1 MRIIQITDTHIY
13 SEENNIGLKH
23 LSNLK
28 YIVDFIES
36 NLDQINADLI
46 MVTGD
51 VSHDG
56 GEASYDKFF
65 KTMSHVSL
73 PVYVIPGNHDNK
85 QVLRYASEKY
95 DCGLNVKSFCNK
107 DWRILSVDSVVEN
120 EDYGFIKKKDLVG
133 FENEVLASQSK
144 KIAVFLHHHPI
155 QVGTP
160 IVDNCMLMNASE
172 FLDVCQRLNATFIG
186 SGHAHTLFQ
195 RKIGDA
201 LVSVSPAACSQ
212 WKNGTKEVSFID
224 NSAFS
229 VINLGEHVHVAPWFI

>member
-13 SEENNIGLKH
+13 SDDNKFGLKH

-36 NLDQINADLI
+36 NDEQINADLI

-51 VSHDG
+51 ISHDG
-56 GEASYDKFF
+56 GEASYERFF
-65 KTMSHVSL
+65 KTMCDVSL
-73 PVYVIPGNHDNK
+73 PFYVIPGNHDNK
-85 QVLRYASEKY
+85 QVLHYVSDKY
-95 DCGLNVKSFCNK
+95 DCGLNVNSFGDK
-107 DWRILSVDSVVEN
+107 DWRILSVDSVVDN
-120 EDYGFIKKKDLVG
+120 EDYGFIKNKELVD
-133 FENEVLASQSK
+133 FEKEVLASRSK

-160 IVDNCMLMNASE
+160 IVDNCMLKNASE
-172 FLDVCQRLNATFIG
+172 FLDICQRLNVSFIG

-195 RKIGDA
+195 RKIGDT

-212 WKNGTKEVSFID
+212 WKNGTKEVCFIE

-229 VINLGEHVHVAPWFI
+229 VVNLGEHVHVAPWFI